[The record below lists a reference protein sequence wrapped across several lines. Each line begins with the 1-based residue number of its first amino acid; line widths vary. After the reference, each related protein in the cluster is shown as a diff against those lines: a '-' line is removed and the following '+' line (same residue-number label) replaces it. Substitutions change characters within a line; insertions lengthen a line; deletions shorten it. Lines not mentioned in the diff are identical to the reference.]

1 MRSGTKH
8 LRIASAIQILLGL
21 GHLAFTYFL
30 AGEWDGTGADAE
42 TALGILALSYGVVAI
57 LRTQQVSDRY
67 HFLVDAL
74 EFIDQYRKLN
84 DEDLLAIVGGSFG
97 PDGGASSVEIANVRS
112 IRRRNAEITA
122 HDNGEENR

>member
-42 TALGILALSYGVVAI
+42 TALGILALSYGGYIFQVIAGLLGLLLSNKKSLLTVILGALLFVPQLVTFRHVQNSTPLSILSAI
-57 LRTQQVSDRY
+57 L
-67 HFLVDAL
+67 
-74 EFIDQYRKLN
+74 
-84 DEDLLAIVGGSFG
+84 LLI
-97 PDGGASSVEIANVRS
+97 PYYYLH
-112 IRRRNAEITA
+112 NAVKNFKA
-122 HDNGEENR
+122 